1 MRFGGLPC
9 TRRLAGR
16 CGHRPLRGESSNPG
30 VNRDPVPGGHKARP
44 YGETGGGSVGADLIS
59 ARAAPPRRMHP
70 RRPHAEKPP
79 LGDQGEVARRSR
91 DGGDQKRRSPAA
103 YNPSV
108 SLRLAGR
115 CGHRPLRGEPSNP
128 GVNRDPVPGG
138 HKARPYGETGGGSVG
153 AVRRTALHTAAGGPM
168 WASAPTRGTI
178 KPRRKSRPSPGR
190 A

>member
-9 TRRLAGR
+9 TRRPAGR
-16 CGHRPLRGESSNPG
+16 CGHRPLRGKPSNPG

-59 ARAAPPRRMHP
+59 ARAAPPRWMHP

-91 DGGDQKRRSPAA
+91 DGGDQKRRGPAA

-108 SLRLAGR
+108 SLRLTAPFTQGSLF
-115 CGHRPLRGEPSNP
+115 LRRRE
-128 GVNRDPVPGG
+128 
-138 HKARPYGETGGGSVG
+138 H

-168 WASAPTRGTI
+168 WASAPTRGTVE
-178 KPRRKSRPSPGR
+178 PWCKSRPSPGR